1 MKKGTAKSLVYRL
14 FIGLVILVGMG
25 LLAYPSVSNWYNDV
39 HRTRAIADYREAATS
54 MSRVDLDAMRL
65 KAHEYNE
72 SLRHKTD
79 RFRPTDAELADYM
92 QTLDVTGTGIMG
104 YIEIP
109 CIDVELPV
117 YHTVEETVLQIAAGH
132 MPGSSLPIGETGSH
146 VVLSGHRGL
155 PSARL
160 FTHLDKV
167 QVGDKFLMHVL
178 DETFTYEVY
187 DIDIVLPE
195 EMDSLSIKSDGDL
208 VTLVTCTPYGV
219 NSHRIL
225 VHGERVP
232 NDVVPEDGANIK
244 HEDNADSHDYG
255 YRFDIKDDF
264 GLVLIAV
271 FLVLMAGRSAA
282 DIIRKSKKRKKQ
294 D

>member
-1 MKKGTAKSLVYRL
+1 MKSLVYRL

-72 SLRHKTD
+72 NLRHKTD

-155 PSARL
+155 PGARL

-178 DETFTYEVY
+178 DETFTYKVY

-232 NDVVPEDGANIK
+232 NDDVPEDGADIK
-244 HEDNADSHDYG
+244 REDNADSHDYG

-264 GLVLIAV
+264 GLVLIVV
-271 FLVLMAGRSAA
+271 FLVLMVGRSAA